1 MATSAEITVAG
12 IALLVNT
19 FAIIVCYF
27 VGNAVLGPIL
37 DFASKFPIHPSLQSS
52 MWETSYIYPTF
63 FGLLLVFETIIILSF
78 VYMLGRRQVTPYDY

>member
-19 FAIIVCYF
+19 FAIIVCFF
-27 VGNAVLGPIL
+27 VGNAVLGPLL
-37 DFASKFPIHPSLQSS
+37 DFASKFPIHPSLQAS
-52 MWETSYIYPTF
+52 MWETTYIYPTF
-63 FGLLLVFETIIILSF
+63 FGMLLLFEIIVIIAF